1 VRPVVAMEVER
12 LEAMAEGDAVT
23 PTGPP
28 RQSPIS
34 LARPARQRPRQST
47 LMQDGAQVEVAP
59 EAPPPRPYTVLA
71 YKTMA
76 TMAERLVAAEP
87 QRFRYFETSWGR
99 FEDSGMDDIVVGGFA
114 PTNLV
119 RHTHVLMMCDF
130 HSNDAI
136 LSQLHVLIMLCE
148 SFIASLTIFLPYLPV
163 ATKERVTVEGQVAT
177 ANTVSRMLSSLPHHG
192 PPARCMF
199 FDLHTLQQRFYLHS
213 GAAASM
219 HSCIPLLQ
227 KYVLGDGKCGI
238 DALAFPDE
246 GAQKRF
252 GHQLADEGLDFIVCG
267 KQRVGNDRKVTITD
281 GDARGKRVLIIDDM
295 VKTGGTLAEAA
306 KALKASGAT
315 RVSAFVSHA
324 AFPGDSYR
332 RFCKGGDRAVFD
344 RIYVTNSNP
353 LVAERLAAVD
363 PFVVLDILPQ
373 LLVDL

>member
-1 VRPVVAMEVER
+1 
-12 LEAMAEGDAVT
+12 
-23 PTGPP
+23 
-28 RQSPIS
+28 
-34 LARPARQRPRQST
+34 
-47 LMQDGAQVEVAP
+47 MQDGAQVEVAP

-148 SFIASLTIFLPYLPV
+148 SFIASLTIFLPYLP
-163 ATKERVTVEGQVAT
+163 
-177 ANTVSRMLSSLPHHG
+177 
-192 PPARCMF
+192 
-199 FDLHTLQQRFYLHS
+199 
-213 GAAASM
+213 
-219 HSCIPLLQ
+219 

-281 GDARGKRVLIIDDM
+281 GEARGKRVLIIDDM

-306 KALKASGAT
+306 KALKASGRDA
-315 RVSAFVSHA
+315 RVRIGHRDPNRADNGSRSGFASRRARAASCSAAIRARTSSA
-324 AFPGDSYR
+324 
-332 RFCKGGDRAVFD
+332 CDRGAG
-344 RIYVTNSNP
+344 P
-353 LVAERLAAVD
+353 
-363 PFVVLDILPQ
+363 
-373 LLVDL
+373 

>member
-1 VRPVVAMEVER
+1 MEVER

-246 GAQKRF
+246 GAQKR
-252 GHQLADEGLDFIVCG
+252 
-267 KQRVGNDRKVTITD
+267 RSRP
-281 GDARGKRVLIIDDM
+281 AR
-295 VKTGGTLAEAA
+295 ACP
-306 KALKASGAT
+306 
-315 RVSAFVSHA
+315 FVSHA

-353 LVAERLAAVD
+353 LVAERLAAVE